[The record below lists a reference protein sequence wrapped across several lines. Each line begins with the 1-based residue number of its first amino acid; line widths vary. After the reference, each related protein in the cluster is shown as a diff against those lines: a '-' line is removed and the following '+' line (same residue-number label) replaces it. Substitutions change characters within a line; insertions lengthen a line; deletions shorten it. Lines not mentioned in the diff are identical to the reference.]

1 MQKITNIADLKTAIQ
16 QLENKQATEWVLL
29 NEQILLVRD
38 SLHPLQIIKRSIKET
53 IFPTP
58 AKTDLLGTIMGL
70 TAGFI
75 SKALVIGTTS
85 NPVKMLFGALLQ
97 LKVTNTVA
105 KNAGTVGFIAENV
118 MKFFNRK
125 KTVKVEEIPRY
136 TEPYKEIF

>member
-1 MQKITNIADLKTAIQ
+1 MQKITNTTDLKTAIQ
-16 QLENKQATEWVLL
+16 QLENEQATQWVLL
-29 NEQILLVRD
+29 YEQILLVRD
-38 SLHPLQIIKRSIKET
+38 SLHPLQIIKQSIKEA

-75 SKALVIGTTS
+75 SKALVIGSTS

-125 KTVKVEEIPRY
+125 KAVKVEEIPRY